1 MHIKGVVVHI
11 LGRVVHL
18 IDMMVQAGLVKRL
31 ERNGGALGTTGIP
44 LARTGGAHGRTGS
57 ALVGLMVH
65 FE

>member
-1 MHIKGVVVHI
+1 
-11 LGRVVHL
+11 
-18 IDMMVQAGLVKRL
+18 VKLL
-31 ERNGGALGTTGIP
+31 ERNGGALGTTGFA